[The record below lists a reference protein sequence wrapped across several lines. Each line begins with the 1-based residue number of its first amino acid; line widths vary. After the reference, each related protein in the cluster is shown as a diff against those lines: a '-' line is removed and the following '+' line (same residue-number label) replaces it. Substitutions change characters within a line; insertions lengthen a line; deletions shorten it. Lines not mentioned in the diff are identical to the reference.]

1 MNAALIVLLL
11 LAPLAAAAEIVE
23 YPGNPDVLPDERFV
37 RVVSEEASPVQQTYI
52 KARDGVYI
60 AAAIRK
66 PRGRGPFPGI
76 VPNLV
81 EGGRAAVLKPGSLR
95 ESSKPLTP

>member
-52 KARDGVYI
+52 KARDGVYTRI
-60 AAAIRK
+60 SI
-66 PRGRGPFPGI
+66 FTF
-76 VPNLV
+76 LSLTF
-81 EGGRAAVLKPGSLR
+81 RAAST
-95 ESSKPLTP
+95 PLLMRV